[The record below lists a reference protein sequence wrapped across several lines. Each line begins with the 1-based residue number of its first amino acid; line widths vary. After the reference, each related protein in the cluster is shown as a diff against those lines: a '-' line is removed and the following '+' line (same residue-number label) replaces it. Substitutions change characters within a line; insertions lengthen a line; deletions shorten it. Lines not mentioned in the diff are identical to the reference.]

1 MKTSIWV
8 RERLKKMEQ
17 NRLREQEKERLSE
30 AILSRA
36 IEREERLIQD
46 DLEELEESEKRLM
59 GFIGVI
65 EGRL

>member
-1 MKTSIWV
+1 
-8 RERLKKMEQ
+8 MEQ